1 MIVSVTYYCVV
12 EHFIGSSVMLL
23 DPTVYPNLL
32 YCSLWVWP
40 STAVNRIEIFEE
52 YRKSD

>member
-12 EHFIGSSVMLL
+12 EHFIGSGVMLL

-32 YCSLWVWP
+32 YCLLWFWP
-40 STAVNRIEIFEE
+40 KSVKRVEIFEE